1 MIIIYHH
8 KDLDGK
14 ASGAIAKM
22 YFQKDNPIMYGYHY
36 GEPIDHA
43 LLEGQDIVM
52 ADVTFPIEEMMAIA
66 KKAKSFTLIDH
77 HVSFNDVFLDYIAK
91 ETLSVIKQEFSGLID
106 WYTLPDYSIDYY
118 YSTRFAAC
126 EMMLQ
131 LYSVG
136 NEHTMSNIKL
146 LGQYDTWRKDNDKKF
161 VSDVN
166 WDIVLEHQY
175 GFRLNLAL
183 QDVERGFGT
192 DPKEHIF
199 IGKTILAYQ
208 SQLNA
213 TSMQRSFDFELCG
226 LKIIACEGVQFNSN
240 SFDVVYNPEFHDAMM
255 PFNFDG
261 QTKRWNFS
269 LYTTKPEVD
278 ILSIAKSFGGGGHA
292 QACGFQLTGDRV
304 RFNLNGFAFVI
315 IINEEVRIPLPPIDQ
330 VIESQPVEEIKGL
343 CDDDELA
350 SIGILEKALIE
361 NEVKSKIK
369 SNVKQQPSARRT
381 GNSKN

>member
-36 GEPIDHA
+36 GEPINYA

-52 ADVTFPIEEMMAIA
+52 ADVTFPVEEMMAIA

-106 WYTLPDYSIDYY
+106 WYTLPALNINYY
-118 YSTRFAAC
+118 YSIRFAAC

-136 NEHTMSNIKL
+136 NEYTIPNVKL
-146 LGQYDTWRKDNDKKF
+146 LGQYDTWRNTTDKKF
-161 VSDVN
+161 VTDMN
-166 WDIVLEHQY
+166 WNIVLEHQY

-183 QDVERGFGT
+183 QDIQQALMVNYL
-192 DPKEHIF
+192 EHIF
-199 IGKTILAYQ
+199 NGKTILAYQ

-213 TSMQRSFDFELCG
+213 TAMQRSFDFELCG

-261 QTKRWNFS
+261 QTKKWNFS

-278 ILSIAKSFGGGGHA
+278 ILSVAKLFGGGGHK
-292 QACGFQLTGDRV
+292 QACGFQVAADRV
-304 RFNLNGFAFVI
+304 RFHLDGFAIVI
-315 IINEEVRIPLPPIDQ
+315 SSDEKVRIPLPPKDQ
-330 VIESQPVEEIKGL
+330 VTESQPAEEIKGL

-350 SIGILEKALIE
+350 SIGIVEKALIE
-361 NEVKSKIK
+361 KEVKSKIK
-369 SNVKQQPSARRT
+369 SNVKQQPSSRRT
-381 GNSKN
+381 GSSKN